1 MEKKSKY
8 YQYRIVKI
16 PITPAL
22 KKEMFSKKRSYR
34 ELQDIAKACEKSYEY
49 MRIIFNDP
57 PEMLNKK
64 IVDAIRMCLG
74 LDPLPEP
81 ESEIMKNFKSAQEKL
96 NNLVKNE
103 RPASKSTTVESRP
116 SNKKSAY
123 MSPAM
128 RKRLTGK

>member
-49 MRIIFNDP
+49 MRII
-57 PEMLNKK
+57 
-64 IVDAIRMCLG
+64 V
-74 LDPLPEP
+74 
-81 ESEIMKNFKSAQEKL
+81 S
-96 NNLVKNE
+96 
-103 RPASKSTTVESRP
+103 
-116 SNKKSAY
+116 
-123 MSPAM
+123 
-128 RKRLTGK
+128 